1 MRRRIRPLTLG
12 PKWNRSEAQWF
23 LLQQEGI
30 VFIVQ
35 AKPRQPDGILKVIK
49 ATRAEALQAAND
61 FLDQRMPFV
70 TVIADSRVYTVEQ
83 FALTIIDRVGD

>member
-1 MRRRIRPLTLG
+1 M
-12 PKWNRSEAQWF
+12 
-23 LLQQEGI
+23 
-30 VFIVQ
+30 FIVQ
-35 AKPRQPDGILKVIK
+35 AKPRQPDGILKVIR

-61 FLDQRMPFV
+61 FLNQGMPFV

>member
-1 MRRRIRPLTLG
+1 M
-12 PKWNRSEAQWF
+12 
-23 LLQQEGI
+23 
-30 VFIVQ
+30 FIVQ

-49 ATRAEALQAAND
+49 ATRAEALQAANH
-61 FLDQRMPFV
+61 FLERGMPFV

>member
-1 MRRRIRPLTLG
+1 
-12 PKWNRSEAQWF
+12 
-23 LLQQEGI
+23 

-49 ATRAEALQAAND
+49 ATRAEAMQAAND
-61 FLDQRMPFV
+61 FLNQGMPFV

-83 FALTIIDRVGD
+83 FALTIINRAAD

>member
-1 MRRRIRPLTLG
+1 MAG
-12 PKWNRSEAQWF
+12 PSAAVFEWNRSAAQRF
-23 LLQQEGI
+23 SVQQERT

-35 AKPRQPDGILKVIK
+35 AKPRQPDGILKAIK

-61 FLDQRMPFV
+61 FLNQGMPFV

-83 FALTIIDRVGD
+83 FALTLVDRVDD

>member
-1 MRRRIRPLTLG
+1 M
-12 PKWNRSEAQWF
+12 
-23 LLQQEGI
+23 QQERI

-49 ATRAEALQAAND
+49 ATRTEALQAAYD
-61 FLDQRMPFV
+61 FLNQGIPFV

-83 FALTIIDRVGD
+83 FALTIADRVGD

>member
-1 MRRRIRPLTLG
+1 
-12 PKWNRSEAQWF
+12 
-23 LLQQEGI
+23 